1 MELGK
6 TQVLRALRTT
16 DNGCYLVDE
25 EGNEVLLPNAYVSP
39 ELKLGDDISVFVYLD
54 NGERI
59 TATTLKPKL
68 ELEQFAFLEIKQVN
82 VAGAFADMGI
92 VKQLMIP
99 FREQEEKLE
108 EGQFAVVF
116 MLLDEESDRLVGS
129 TKVKDF
135 LFFDELDVEEGD
147 EVDLLFYR
155 KTDLGMSAIVNNMF
169 QGLVFKTDIHKR
181 VSIGDS
187 LKGYVKK
194 IREDGKIDV
203 VLEPIGYKNVIDSV
217 SQQVLDAIK
226 KNDGVLYLSD
236 KSNPDD
242 IKKQLGMS
250 KKAFKKALGN
260 LYKNKLVVLEERATK
275 LVVS

>member
-82 VAGAFADMGI
+82 AAGAFADMGI

-116 MLLDEESDRLVGS
+116 MLLDEETDRLIGS
-129 TKVKDF
+129 TKVRDF

-203 VLEPIGYKNVIDSV
+203 VLEPMGYKNVIDSV
-217 SQQVLDAIK
+217 SQQVLDAIT
-226 KNDGVLYLSD
+226 KNNGVLYLSD

-250 KKAFKKALGN
+250 KKVFKKALGN

-275 LVVS
+275 LVGG

>member
-82 VAGAFADMGI
+82 AAGAFADMGI

-203 VLEPIGYKNVIDSV
+203 VLEPMGYRNIIDSV

-226 KNDGVLYLSD
+226 KNGGVLYLSD
-236 KSNPDD
+236 KSNPED

-275 LVVS
+275 LVGG

>member
-108 EGQFAVVF
+108 EGQFTVVF

-203 VLEPIGYKNVIDSV
+203 VLEPMGYRNVIDSV
-217 SQQVLDAIK
+217 SQHVLDAIK

>member
-82 VAGAFADMGI
+82 AAGAFADMGI

-116 MLLDEESDRLVGS
+116 MLLDEETDRLIGS
-129 TKVKDF
+129 TKVRDF

-194 IREDGKIDV
+194 IREDGKIDI
-203 VLEPIGYKNVIDSV
+203 VLEPMGYKNVIDSV
-217 SQQVLDAIK
+217 SQQVLDAIT
-226 KNDGVLYLSD
+226 KNNGVLYLSD

-250 KKAFKKALGN
+250 KKVFKKALGN

-275 LVVS
+275 LVGG